1 LTGAADRA
9 GAADR
14 PGAVGRA
21 SQVRARAAI
30 AAMFGVFLL
39 ADLAAGWLGV
49 AGLTGF
55 GFAAG
60 SMIAAGLV
68 RRKDL
73 LIVVAAPPAIFL
85 GAVTCGELITAH
97 TDHATSVG
105 SIAAGTFLTLSSAA
119 IWMYCGL
126 AATMIIAVVRGLPQC
141 IRDLRTGLA
150 GGSSRAGDSASRQAL
165 PDYRSARRSS

>member
-1 LTGAADRA
+1 LTDQA
-9 GAADR
+9 GA
-14 PGAVGRA
+14 GRA

-30 AAMFGVFLL
+30 VAMFGVFLL

-73 LIVVAAPPAIFL
+73 LIVVTAPPAIFL
-85 GAVTCGELITAH
+85 GAVTCGELIAAH

-105 SIAAGTFLTLSSAA
+105 AIAAGIFLALSSAA

-126 AATMIIAVVRGLPQC
+126 AAAMIIAVVRGLPQC
-141 IRDLRTGLA
+141 IRDLRAGLAGASGLA
-150 GGSSRAGDSASRQAL
+150 GGSGRAGNDASGRVL